1 MKKLVSLLLAAL
13 LALTCL
19 PAALAETE
27 LEPVTLRF
35 YYPGTEKEGS
45 KDVQEAF
52 NKKLAEV
59 LPNTTLEIV
68 WVDSYGE
75 NLRLFFA
82 GEEPMDIIWEGWYT
96 PIRQDVED
104 GNIIALDELIDQYA
118 PNLAAEKATYTI
130 DYNSI
135 CVDGKLYGIPC
146 VQPVVKDSWALN
158 VNETLYPYFP
168 VDDFIAEAR
177 ANLKFTEK
185 QVEMLEQT
193 IQAAL
198 DDGAIELGGAWLP
211 GGWELM
217 HSIALKGYEAL
228 GGNFYYDL
236 SAEKPTAIHIT
247 EMPEYQMAMKH
258 VAEWYDKG
266 WITDAQIMGQT
277 VDGSWISFNLFGGNA
292 NWTDLVDERGVKNNT
307 YAEQA
312 EKAVLMDN
320 EGTYPVGISTFG
332 SAATYLAVPFTSKNP
347 ERVMMLLNL
356 LHDEPGT
363 VGNDLIN
370 MLAYGF
376 EETSEEAKEYGWF
389 NYRAAEVDGQLQVD
403 TSVRGDAESK
413 HGMTNWTIGNTYKIM
428 SDGGVT
434 TTAAL
439 KKYAASYYE
448 TVYPKRPRSVL
459 ADMPAIDLTELNTD
473 VENINAV
480 TTEYAEQIWNG
491 GSGSESYMAV
501 YNDYVSKLQAA
512 GLETVRAYIQAQI
525 DAHLAK

>member
-35 YYPGTEKEGS
+35 YYSGAEKEGS

-68 WVDSYGE
+68 WVDSYPE

-82 GEEPMDIIWEGWYT
+82 GEEPMDIIWEGYNT
-96 PIRQDVED
+96 PIRQDIVD
-104 GNIIALDELIDQYA
+104 GNLIALNELIEQYA
-118 PNLAAEKATYTI
+118 PNLAKEWEVYTA
-130 DYNSI
+130 DYDSI
-135 CVDGKLYGIPC
+135 TVDGKLYGIPC
-146 VQPVVKDSWALN
+146 VQPVVKDCWALI
-158 VNETLYPYFP
+158 VDEHLYPYFP
-168 VDDFIAEAR
+168 VDEYIAEAR
-177 ANLKFTEK
+177 QNTKLTEK
-185 QVEMLEQT
+185 TVELMEQT

-198 DDGAIELGGAWLP
+198 DAGDIELGGAW
-211 GGWELM
+211 ELTQL
-217 HSIALKGYEAL
+217 ALSGYEAL

-236 SAEKPTAIHIT
+236 TSEAPTALHVS
-247 EMPEYQMAMKH
+247 ELPEYQMVLGH
-258 VAEWYDKG
+258 IAEWYDKG

-277 VDGSWISFNLFGGNA
+277 VDGSWISFNYFGGNA
-292 NWTDLVDERGVKNNT
+292 NWTDLIDERGVKNNT
-307 YAEQA
+307 YAEEA

-332 SAATYLAVPFTSKNP
+332 SASTYLAVPFTSKNP

-370 MLAYGF
+370 MLVYGF

-389 NYRAAEVDGQLQVD
+389 NYRAVEVDGQLQVD

-413 HGMTNWTIGNTYKIM
+413 HGMTNWKMGNTYKIM
-428 SDGGVT
+428 SDGGVA

-448 TVYPKRPRSVL
+448 TVYPKRPRSAL

-480 TTEYAEQIWNG
+480 TTEYAEQLWNG
-491 GSGSESYMAV
+491 GSGSESYMTV
-501 YNDYVSKLQAA
+501 YNDYVAKLQAA

-525 DAHLAK
+525 DAHLAR

>member
-1 MKKLVSLLLAAL
+1 MKKLVSLLLSAL

-45 KDVQEAF
+45 KDVEAAF

-68 WVDSYGE
+68 WVGSYAE

-104 GNIIALDELIDQYA
+104 GNILALDELIEQYA
-118 PNLAAEKATYTI
+118 PNLAAERATYTI
-130 DYNSI
+130 DYDSI

-146 VQPVVKDSWALN
+146 VQPVVKDSWSLN

-168 VDDFIAEAR
+168 VDDFITEAR
-177 ANLKFTEK
+177 ANLKLTEK
-185 QVEMLEQT
+185 QVEMMEQT

-198 DDGAIELGGAWLP
+198 DAGDIELGGNWVP
-211 GGWELM
+211 GGWQLM
-217 HSIALKGYEAL
+217 HRLALKGYEAI
-228 GGNFYYDL
+228 GGNFYFDL
-236 SAEKPTAIHIT
+236 SAEKPVALHIT
-247 EMPEYQMAMKH
+247 EIPEYQMAMKH
-258 VAEWYDKG
+258 VAQWYDKG
-266 WITDAQIMGQT
+266 WITDAQIMGQA
-277 VDGSWISFNLFGGNA
+277 VDGSWTAYDAQPGNA
-292 NWTDLVDERGVKNNT
+292 NWTGLSDERGVKDGEYNGQKQKVILT
-307 YAEQA
+307 
-312 EKAVLMDN
+312 DN
-320 EGTYPVGISTFG
+320 EGTYPVGISSFG
-332 SAATYLAVPFTSKNP
+332 SASTYLAVPFTSKNP
-347 ERVMMLLNL
+347 ERVVMLLNL

-370 MLAYGF
+370 MLVYGF
-376 EETSEEAKEYGWF
+376 EESSEEAKEYGWF
-389 NYRAAEVDGQLQVD
+389 NYRAIEKDGQLQVD

-413 HGMTNWTIGNTYKIM
+413 HNMTNWTVGNTYKIM

-439 KKYAASYYE
+439 KEYAASYYE
-448 TVYPKRPRSVL
+448 TVYPKRPRSAL
-459 ADMPAIDLTELNTD
+459 AGMAAVDLTALNTD

-480 TTEYAEQIWNG
+480 TTEYAEQLWNG
-491 GSGSESYMAV
+491 GSGSESYMTV
-501 YNDYVSKLQAA
+501 YNDYLSKLQAA
-512 GLETVRAYIQAQI
+512 GLETVRAFIQAQI
-525 DAHLAK
+525 DAYLAK

>member
-13 LALTCL
+13 MALTCL
-19 PAALAETE
+19 PAVLAETE

-130 DYNSI
+130 DYDSI

-146 VQPVVKDSWALN
+146 VQPVVKDSWALRM
-158 VNETLYPYFP
+158 NERLYEYFP
-168 VDDFIAEAR
+168 LDDFIAEAR

-185 QVEMLEQT
+185 EIEMMEQT

-198 DDGAIELGGAWLP
+198 DAGVMELGGAWLP
-211 GGWELM
+211 GSWEM
-217 HSIALKGYEAL
+217 CQMARRGYEAL
-228 GGNFYYDL
+228 GGDFYYDMT
-236 SAEKPTAIHIT
+236 AEKPVALYIT
-247 EMPEYQMAMKH
+247 ELPEYQTAIKH
-258 VAEWYDKG
+258 AAQWYDKG

-370 MLAYGF
+370 MLVYGF
-376 EETSEEAKEYGWF
+376 EETSEEAREYGWF
-389 NYRAAEVDGQLQVD
+389 NYRAVEVDGQLQVD

-439 KKYAASYYE
+439 KEYAASYYE

-480 TTEYAEQIWNG
+480 TTEYAEQLWNG

-501 YNDYVSKLQAA
+501 YNDYVAKLQAA